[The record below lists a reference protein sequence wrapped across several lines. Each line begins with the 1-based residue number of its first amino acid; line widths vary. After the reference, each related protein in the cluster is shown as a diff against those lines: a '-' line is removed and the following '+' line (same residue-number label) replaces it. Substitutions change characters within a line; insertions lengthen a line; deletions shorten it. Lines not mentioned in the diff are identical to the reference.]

1 MWRQMGI
8 SEVMSDVVMADI
20 RSQTETAKRLAT
32 SVRAQNTPAPSSP
45 PDLLVRQPSLGD
57 MNVGRP
63 LGPQTNNAASS
74 SVLGSILASMDS
86 PKKRKRTEK
95 DENQESKRS
104 QKEIMKKSCEL

>member
-45 PDLLVRQPSLGD
+45 PELLVRQPSLGD

-63 LGPQTNNAASS
+63 P
-74 SVLGSILASMDS
+74 GSPDEQRCLLQRSWQYPCIDGQ
-86 PKKRKRTEK
+86 PEETKKDRKG
-95 DENQESKRS
+95 
-104 QKEIMKKSCEL
+104 